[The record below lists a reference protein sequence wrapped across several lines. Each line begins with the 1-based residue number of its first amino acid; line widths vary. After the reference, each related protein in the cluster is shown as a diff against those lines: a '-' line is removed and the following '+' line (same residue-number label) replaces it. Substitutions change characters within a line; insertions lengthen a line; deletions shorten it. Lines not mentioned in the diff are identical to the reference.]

1 MRLASVV
8 LLFLMINP
16 KLTGDAAGPACVI
29 HLESPTYSNVA
40 RFAKLEGEVIVRVEI
55 SPGGSVTSARSL
67 GGTSLLGQEAE
78 RNARTWLFAPGEN
91 RNIQVHYIFRL
102 EKPDVEN
109 NPPTRV
115 IFDLPERVTVIS
127 NFAPVE
133 E

>member
-1 MRLASVV
+1 MRLVSLI
-8 LLFLMINP
+8 LLLLTVNP
-16 KLTGDAAGPACVI
+16 KLTEVTAGTACVI

-40 RFAKLEGEVIVRVEI
+40 RFAKLQGEVVVRVEI
-55 SPGGSVTSARSL
+55 SPDGRVTSARTL

-78 RNARTWLFAPGEN
+78 RNARTWLFATGAN
-91 RNIQVHYIFRL
+91 RNIEVHYIFRL

-115 IFDLPERVTVIS
+115 IFDLPERVTVTS